1 MGSEKL
7 KKSFGVFNNMFK
19 TKIRSRRGDDPSGIS
34 DEFMKAYRV
43 FPSDEDRGRW
53 IAEPGI
59 DRKASAYI
67 ATTQANW
74 NTTSSA
80 VSN

>member
-1 MGSEKL
+1 MGSDRTDKL
-7 KKSFGVFNNMFK
+7 KKTFGLFNNMLK
-19 TKIRSRRGDDPSGIS
+19 TKRARRGEDLSGIS

-74 NTTSSA
+74 NTSA